1 MFSKIAL
8 SFTTLFAIAVTVNGA
23 CDNGCSGHGTCGAD
37 DVCSCY
43 PNWRMGDEDSGDC
56 SDRVCPF
63 ELAWV
68 DHPSS
73 SGSFH
78 NYAEC
83 AGRGLCNRGTGEC
96 ECFEGYTGKACQRT
110 TCPNDC
116 SGHGTCE
123 YIEELGYAAVHGD
136 YYDGTGVKL
145 SVGNRPVTFENKAW
159 DNHKTMGCV
168 CDPKWTDVDCS
179 RRMCPKGNDVLNTRL
194 DTSSSNALQYQV
206 QKIHFPLIDTEANT
220 FEGFDDLDGSTTYAG
235 GVVNRYFALTF
246 ISTLNETY
254 TTKPMLWYKET
265 GTAAEETSSGS
276 QTSNLEDSTGTAKAD
291 GTAVSDTIGTMVENA
306 LKELP
311 HKVIDDVSVTVA
323 EQVTLTGS
331 AEAYVELYVT
341 FTGSAVQGPQN
352 LLQVEEL
359 ACGKGC
365 YPYLP
370 HGRVTYLYNS
380 AGTKVHNHKGTAT
393 YGGETV
399 HYGGAVIQTATWTNT
414 GEMPYVKEHL
424 AADYNNYE
432 CGRRGKCNY
441 GTGLCECF
449 DGYTGESCSTQ
460 TALI

>member
-8 SFTTLFAIAVTVNGA
+8 GVTALLSVAVVTVNGA

-37 DVCSCY
+37 DVCKCY

-68 DHPSS
+68 DKPNKD
-73 SGSFH
+73 GSFH

-96 ECFEGYTGKACQRT
+96 ECFEGYSGKACQRT

-123 YIEELGYAAVHGD
+123 YIEELGFYSVHGD
-136 YYDGTGVKL
+136 YFSGAAGSSGVPG
-145 SVGNRPVTFENKAW
+145 SQSFGNRAVTFSNQEW

-194 DTSSSNALQYQV
+194 NVGDTLLYQKQEIFIPYLTLQYNAGDNDV
-206 QKIHFPLIDTEANT
+206 IAHTL
-220 FEGFDDLDGSTTYAG
+220 FEGAAAG
-235 GVVNRYFALTF
+235 GSDDASEGVGGAHFALTF

-254 TTKPMLWYKET
+254 TTKPIHIKET
-265 GTAAEETSSGS
+265 SAGSFASTAAIQDVDTTVTATNIET
-276 QTSNLEDSTGTAKAD
+276 
-291 GTAVSDTIGTMVENA
+291 A
-306 LKELP
+306 LKNLP
-311 HKVIDDVSVTVA
+311 HKVIDDVSVVCTEARAAGADMGLTITV
-323 EQVTLTGS
+323 E
-331 AEAYVELYVT
+331 
-341 FTGSAVQGPQN
+341 FTGEAVQGPQN
-352 LLQVEEL
+352 LLQVEDL
-359 ACGKGC
+359 ACDKGC
-365 YPYLP
+365 YPFLP
-370 HGRVTYLYNS
+370 
-380 AGTKVHNHKGTAT
+380 KGQAKALTAVNGIHT
-393 YGGETV
+393 VGGMV
-399 HYGGAVIQTATWTNT
+399 PQTATWSTNNDHL
-414 GEMPYVKEHL
+414 PYVKQSQ

-449 DGYTGESCSTQ
+449 DGYTGESCNTQ
-460 TALI
+460 TALL